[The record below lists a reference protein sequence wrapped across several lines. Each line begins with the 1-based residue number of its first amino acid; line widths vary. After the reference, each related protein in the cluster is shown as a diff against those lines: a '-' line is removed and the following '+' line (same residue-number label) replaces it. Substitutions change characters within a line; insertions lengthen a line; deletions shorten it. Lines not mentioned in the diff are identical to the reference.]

1 MRFGGRGC
9 SSGDGGDGSRWGK
22 KKKFVAT
29 KWAWR
34 GGGIGGRRLVRVVVE
49 GRLVSPWLFS
59 SYSQL
64 QAVVVEMEKGINRSG
79 T

>member
-9 SSGDGGDGSRWGK
+9 SSGDGGDGIRWGK
-22 KKKFVAT
+22 KKKFVAK